1 MLSGSLDVFNLADVL
16 RLICDA
22 GATGRIRVRRDGRA
36 GLLTVAGGRVTGA
49 TLDDGQASDE
59 DGSIDAALE
68 ILSGKGGEFDLASG
82 SARGPL
88 DLDIDGLLER
98 VSERQAE
105 WNEVTQALG
114 SLDTSLR
121 LSPDPGSERVTMTAS
136 EWRVVSLVDGRR
148 SARGIAE
155 ELGGSSFRTYKALAE
170 LMRGGLIGPEGTEV
184 TVVKRTRKQAVEETP
199 EDASDLDPAALLR
212 ELGGGPAS
220 AQPHRRIR
228 ILTREEQ
235 RMRLRK

>member
-16 RLICDA
+16 RLVCGA
-22 GATGRIRVRRDGRA
+22 GTSGRIRIRRDGRA
-36 GLLTVAGGRVTGA
+36 GSLTVAGGRVTGA
-49 TLDDGQASDE
+49 ALDDGQAPDE
-59 DGSIDAALE
+59 DASIDAALE
-68 ILSGKGGEFDLASG
+68 ILSGKGGEFDLSQG
-82 SARGPL
+82 PSRGPL

-114 SLDTSLR
+114 SLDGPLR

-136 EWRVVSLVDGRR
+136 EWRVVALVDGRR
-148 SARGIAE
+148 SAREIAQ
-155 ELGGSSFRTYKALAE
+155 ELGGSSFRVFKSLAE
-170 LMRGGLIGPEGTEV
+170 LMRGGLIASEGGEV
-184 TVVKRTRKQAVEETP
+184 SVVKRSRKAAAEEAP
-199 EDASDLDPAALLR
+199 DENGDLDPAALLR
-212 ELGGGPAS
+212 ELGGGPAA